1 LIARRA
7 ESQSERG
14 EVAPVEI
21 RFDGKTAL
29 VTGASSGIGQGI
41 AEALAADGADVAIN
55 FWTDADGAE
64 ETARRVRETGRRALT
79 IQADVGDP
87 EQVAAM
93 FERVDA
99 ELGPLDILV
108 ANAGH
113 SSTPKPLH
121 ETSWAEWDRVLR
133 SNLDGAFLCGREAAR
148 RMVERDAGGRIV
160 NISSVHEEA
169 CNVPG
174 DGPYC
179 VAKGGVRNL
188 TRAMALELGPHG
200 ITVNAVAPGMILTPM
215 NQQALD
221 DPAYLADAE
230 AQIPLRRAGTP
241 ADIATM
247 VLFLC
252 SDHASYC
259 TGGTYLVDGGWMLTW
274 PPV

>member
-1 LIARRA
+1 MELRL
-7 ESQSERG
+7 
-14 EVAPVEI
+14 
-21 RFDGKTAL
+21 DGQTAL

-41 AEALAADGADVAIN
+41 AAVLAAAGADVAIN
-55 FWTDADGAE
+55 YWTDAAGAA
-64 ETARRVRETGRRALT
+64 ETTRRVRGTGRTALT

-93 FERVDA
+93 FARIDA
-99 ELGPLDILV
+99 EWSALDILV

-113 SSTPKPLH
+113 ASTPKPLH
-121 ETSWAEWDRVLR
+121 ETTWAEWDRVLR
-133 SNLDGAFLCGREAAR
+133 SNLDGTFLCGREAAQ
-148 RMVERDAGGRIV
+148 RMVARGAGGRIV
-160 NISSVHEEA
+160 NITSVHEEA
-169 CNVPG
+169 CNAPN

-179 VAKGGVRNL
+179 IAKGGVRNL

-221 DPAYLADAE
+221 DPEYLKHAE

-241 ADIATM
+241 ADIASM

-252 SDHASYC
+252 SEHASYC